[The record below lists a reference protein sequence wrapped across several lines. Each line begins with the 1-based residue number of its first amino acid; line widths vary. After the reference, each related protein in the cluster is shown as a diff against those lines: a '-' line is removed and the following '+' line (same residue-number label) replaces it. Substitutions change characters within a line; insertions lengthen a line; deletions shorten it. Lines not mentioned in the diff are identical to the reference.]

1 MQQNEISIT
10 GSQTSRASKTLEKK
24 CDMALILESKK
35 DMEPPT
41 SLVLRMAKADILW
54 LLKQLNRATNAMVL
68 ISVPDSKK
76 STNLLEPW
84 DTS

>member
-10 GSQTSRASKTLEKK
+10 GSQNSNGEKK
-24 CDMALILESKK
+24 CTKRCDMALILESKK

-41 SLVLRMAKADILW
+41 SLVLWMAKADILW

-76 STNLLEPW
+76 MHKFA
-84 DTS
+84 